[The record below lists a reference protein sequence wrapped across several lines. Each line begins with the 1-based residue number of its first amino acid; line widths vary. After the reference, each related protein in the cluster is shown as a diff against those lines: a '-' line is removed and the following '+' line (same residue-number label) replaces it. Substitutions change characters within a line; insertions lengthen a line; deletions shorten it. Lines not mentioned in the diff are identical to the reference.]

1 MRINNYILTAIFLLL
16 GISLSFAQ
24 KDSIK
29 QVKYTPD
36 FKFNDGIFLSFSQ
49 VKENNAIN
57 KSKIE
62 TAEDLNSIDFFKNVL
77 SNETIILFDNSDK
90 VVAFTK
96 TDGGGFYSFDNL
108 PFGGYSLYAEAYSL
122 STEDVAIS
130 LNEGNYILNDIE
142 LTESCD
148 NTVGFP
154 EYAYTELLIGDVYP
168 NPVTNNFKIDIES
181 DNNSTVELYIYSIT
195 GQKVIERK
203 FSVTSGT
210 NTLFVN
216 TSNLTKGSYLLS
228 VFSKD
233 RKLNAFRKF
242 IK

>member
-77 SNETIILFDNSDK
+77 SNETIILFDNNGMKREYPVSDIW
-90 VVAFTK
+90 
-96 TDGGGFYSFDNL
+96 
-108 PFGGYSLYAEAYSL
+108 GYSNQG
-122 STEDVAIS
+122 V
-130 LNEGNYILNDIE
+130 
-142 LTESCD
+142 
-148 NTVGFP
+148 
-154 EYAYTELLIGDVYP
+154 
-168 NPVTNNFKIDIES
+168 
-181 DNNSTVELYIYSIT
+181 LYIQYNDEHFQI
-195 GQKVIERK
+195 QRHEPRK
-203 FSVTSGT
+203 QFQRRS
-210 NTLFVN
+210 LYEIHRR
-216 TSNLTKGSYLLS
+216 L
-228 VFSKD
+228 
-233 RKLNAFRKF
+233 R
-242 IK
+242 